1 MDERILRKRRKRKN
15 KNLRKIRKILACITL
30 IAFIIILTGIIV
42 DNFFYSIVT
51 IEGNSMQR
59 TFYEGDKI
67 VVKKFG
73 IDSEKIEQDDII
85 YFKGEDGRFYVKR
98 VIGLPGD
105 IVEVINDKVFVNG
118 VQKIEDY
125 TRGDQTQVYD
135 QNKWFIG
142 ENEFFVL
149 GDNRYRD
156 LSKDSRLFGTIN
168 INQIEGKFITNFSER

>member
-30 IAFIIILTGIIV
+30 IAFIIILTGVIV

-67 VVKKFG
+67 LVKKFG
-73 IDSEKIEQDDII
+73 IDSGKIEQDDII
-85 YFKGEDGRFYVKR
+85 YFKGEDDRFYVKR